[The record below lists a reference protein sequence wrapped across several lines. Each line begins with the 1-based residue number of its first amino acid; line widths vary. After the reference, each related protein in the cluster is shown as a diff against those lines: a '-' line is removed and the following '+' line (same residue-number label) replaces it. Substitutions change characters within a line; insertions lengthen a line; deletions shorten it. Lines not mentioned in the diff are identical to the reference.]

1 MDDEPMIPRRAWQT
15 DQEWF
20 KLLERITAD
29 EGAVRHRAQTRRR
42 WRWVG
47 IAAGFALLV
56 GASALGAIHWRDRRG
71 AVETVVTR
79 AGQRLIV
86 HLADKSTITL
96 GPASTLRYDRSGR
109 NREMTLEG
117 LADFRVQHDPAR
129 PFVVH
134 AGGTDIADIG
144 TDFVVRSYASD
155 SAVHVAV
162 NTGVVSVR
170 NRVGDRGELLVH
182 AGEVA
187 LVHGVSA
194 PLQVLDVNPVAFT
207 AWIAGTLTFDDE
219 EFADIARELGRW
231 FDVDIRSADSTLG
244 SRRITAIYNN
254 PSLPSVLDALSA
266 TLGARYER
274 TGRIITFSARV
285 K

>member
-1 MDDEPMIPRRAWQT
+1 MDDEPTVPRRAWQT

-20 KLLERITAD
+20 NLLERITAD
-29 EGAVRHRAQTRRR
+29 EAVVRPRAQARRH
-42 WRWVG
+42 WWWVG
-47 IAAGFALLV
+47 IAAGIVLLLGV
-56 GASALGAIHWRDRRG
+56 SALGTTRWRNRR
-71 AVETVVTR
+71 ASIETVVTT

-86 HLADKSTITL
+86 RLADKSTITL
-96 GPASTLRYDRSGR
+96 GPASTLRYDRSQR
-109 NREMTLEG
+109 SREMTLEG
-117 LADFRVQHDPAR
+117 LADFRVEHDPAR

-134 AGGTDIADIG
+134 AGGADIADIG
-144 TDFVVRSYASD
+144 TEFVVRSYASD
-155 SAVHVAV
+155 SVVHVAV

-194 PLQVLDVNPVAFT
+194 PLQVRDVAPAAFT
-207 AWIAGTLTFDDE
+207 AWMGGTLTFDDD
-219 EFADIARELGRW
+219 EFVDVARELGRW
-231 FDVDIRSADSTLG
+231 FDVDVRLADPSLG
-244 SRRITAIYNN
+244 ARRITAIYNT
-254 PSLPSVLDALSA
+254 PSLTSVLDALSA

>member
-1 MDDEPMIPRRAWQT
+1 
-15 DQEWF
+15 
-20 KLLERITAD
+20 
-29 EGAVRHRAQTRRR
+29 
-42 WRWVG
+42 
-47 IAAGFALLV
+47 
-56 GASALGAIHWRDRRG
+56 
-71 AVETVVTR
+71 
-79 AGQRLIV
+79 
-86 HLADKSTITL
+86 
-96 GPASTLRYDRSGR
+96 
-109 NREMTLEG
+109 MTLEG
-117 LADFRVQHDPAR
+117 LADFRVEHDPAR

-134 AGGTDIADIG
+134 ARGADIADIG
-144 TDFVVRSYASD
+144 TEFVVRSYASD

-194 PLQVLDVNPVAFT
+194 PLQVRDVTPATFT
-207 AWIAGTLTFDDE
+207 AWIGGTLTFDDD
-219 EFADIARELGRW
+219 EFVDVARELGRW
-231 FDVDIRSADSTLG
+231 FDVDVRLADPSLAA
-244 SRRITAIYNN
+244 RRITAIYNT
-254 PSLPSVLDALSA
+254 PSLTSVLDALSA